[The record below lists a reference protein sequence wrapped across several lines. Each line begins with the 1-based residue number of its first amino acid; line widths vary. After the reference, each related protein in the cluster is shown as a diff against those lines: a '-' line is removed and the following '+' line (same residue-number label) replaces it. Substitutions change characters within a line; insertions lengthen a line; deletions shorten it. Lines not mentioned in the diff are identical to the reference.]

1 MKERENEYRWQQN
14 WCFRSA
20 HKTFISSLLSP
31 MITYTVIQVK
41 SCTSPSIIPRDTGV
55 APCLRTIFS
64 IYRSAFKLEDGF
76 ETICQQG
83 MENLHLVRK
92 LVSIRTNGVPLFS
105 IFPKCSPIRNGDA
118 KEETHR
124 CCIGVYLWSPINIL
138 KCCKQRFLP
147 SRFNMRKRMMQN
159 KKCSVKC

>member
-1 MKERENEYRWQQN
+1 MTTELMLSISTQN
-14 WCFRSA
+14 LHF
-20 HKTFISSLLSP
+20 
-31 MITYTVIQVK
+31 VIIK
-41 SCTSPSIIPRDTGV
+41 SNDNLYSNS
-55 APCLRTIFS
+55 CLRTVFS

-83 MENLHLVRK
+83 MENPHLVRK

-124 CCIGVYLWSPINIL
+124 CCIGVYL
-138 KCCKQRFLP
+138 
-147 SRFNMRKRMMQN
+147 
-159 KKCSVKC
+159 